1 MTGRDLPAAAH
12 SPYLWPYMDGILSGQ
27 IVHCRYQEL
36 MLENLLLPV
45 LARPDVWFDEGAVA
59 QGLTLQKYFPYD
71 LLPWEVFLFAVIA
84 GVKFVGTNDIYFDE
98 IRIIVGRGNGKNGF
112 IDFLAFYFISPAHG
126 VMGYDVDLL
135 ANSEEQA
142 KTSFSDLFQLITQP
156 ADPRQ
161 ARALAANFHATLT
174 VIEGLKTHS
183 AIRYN
188 TSSKRGKD
196 SKRTGCLILDETHE
210 YLDFSNINTLRSG
223 MGKRR
228 NSRVIEIST
237 NGNVRGAVFDRRR
250 QQDVDT
256 LRFYNPENRTFV
268 FWCRIEQE
276 SEWEDPAC
284 WGKANPSLDAFPTLR
299 AQMAKEVREMPYN
312 LEYFPEFMAKR
323 MNFPVGNK
331 DLEVASWEDI
341 CATDQPLIDLEGRP
355 CVGGIDYA
363 RTNDFVSCFLRF
375 RVGGMH
381 YLIQHTFICAQSR
394 DLPGIKAPLREW
406 EAKGDVEFVYDVEV
420 PAALVAEWFAG
431 QAKRYQVLTI
441 AIDSFRFSLLS
452 HALRSVGFDAKDRK
466 NIWLVRPSDL
476 QKAFPV
482 INSAFVTHTLAIGDC
497 PVFRWAANNTK
508 KERVGQNWQYAKI
521 EPNYRK
527 NDPFMAF
534 AATFAVDHLLPEG
547 EEAESLEEFPDLM
560 VW

>member
-1 MTGRDLPAAAH
+1 
-12 SPYLWPYMDGILSGQ
+12 MDGILSGR
-27 IVHCRYQEL
+27 IVHCREQEL

-45 LARPDVWFDEGAVA
+45 LERPDVWFDEDAVA
-59 QGLTLQKYFPYD
+59 QGLALQKYFPYD

-84 GVKFVGTNDIYFDE
+84 GVKFIGSNDIYFDE

-126 VMGYDVDLL
+126 VTGYDVDLL

-156 ADPRQ
+156 ADPKQ

-268 FWCRIEQE
+268 FWCRIEAE
-276 SEWEDPAC
+276 AEWEDPAC

-331 DLEVASWEDI
+331 DLEVASWVDI
-341 CATDQPLIDLEGRP
+341 CATNQPLIDLVGRP
-355 CVGGIDYA
+355 CVG
-363 RTNDFVSCFLRF
+363 
-375 RVGGMH
+375 
-381 YLIQHTFICAQSR
+381 
-394 DLPGIKAPLREW
+394 
-406 EAKGDVEFVYDVEV
+406 
-420 PAALVAEWFAG
+420 AETH
-431 QAKRYQVLTI
+431 RY
-441 AIDSFRFSLLS
+441 R
-452 HALRSVGFDAKDRK
+452 
-466 NIWLVRPSDL
+466 
-476 QKAFPV
+476 
-482 INSAFVTHTLAIGDC
+482 
-497 PVFRWAANNTK
+497 
-508 KERVGQNWQYAKI
+508 
-521 EPNYRK
+521 
-527 NDPFMAF
+527 
-534 AATFAVDHLLPEG
+534 
-547 EEAESLEEFPDLM
+547 
-560 VW
+560 